1 MIDRKAAIEDAKKQL
16 WYRMAPE
23 AGQRIIDW
31 LRGLPEAVPEAG
43 QWVYDENGIDW
54 GIPGWRCSSCGTRNS
69 SIPTSILY
77 GDGTEKPVKNPYI
90 YSCSSYCPNCGIMM
104 SKENTGG

>member
-1 MIDRKAAIEDAKKQL
+1 MIDRKEAIEDAKRQL

-23 AGQRIIDW
+23 AGQRIIEW
-31 LRGLPEAVPEAG
+31 LRSLPEAEPETG
-43 QWVYDENGIDW
+43 EWVYDPNGQDW
-54 GIPGWRCSSCGTRNS
+54 GMSAWRCSRCGVRNTSLPTR
-69 SIPTSILY
+69 IPYS
-77 GDGTEKPVKNPYI
+77 DGTAKPVKNPYI